1 MKKML
6 LLFGIAAVAAV
17 AMACGDQASTPAAPT
32 PAVSSDTAAA
42 ATDGSTLKATAPA
55 PQQPGNGST
64 AESLVPN
71 LVIANSTLKYL
82 GDVSLTSSIQYR
94 IVVETQAGAQVVDG
108 KAFSYPGT
116 DISAYRVPAN
126 ILEADTLYR
135 WRARAELGSSVGP
148 WSAYWTFRTPKSA
161 FGLPSYQNATELW
174 DNLADGK
181 TIGTLAGGAQFV
193 PGKGVLLPSFES
205 HVTYTLQSTL
215 TSGFIEFLVEGL
227 ESDSSG
233 GKTKV
238 VSMQQG
244 YSDITDNPYRFNVEK
259 RGDDHVDVGKYRMRI
274 ITGNAATG
282 YYDSER
288 ILPTSPLIPSKVY
301 WHRVTWGSG
310 VVTLNVRELSPSGV
324 PVVSYQYSYQGTYR
338 PSPHVV
344 HIGAPVP
351 RGGPLDASVP
361 GIIVRYFYVSQGG
374 RWPGFADIASVLRL
388 TGPGQ

>member
-1 MKKML
+1 MTRKF

-17 AMACGDQASTPAAPT
+17 AMACGDQASTPTTPT

-42 ATDGSTLKATAPA
+42 AADGSTLKATSPA
-55 PQQPGNGST
+55 PQQPANGST
-64 AESLVPN
+64 ADSLAPN
-71 LVIANSTLKYL
+71 LVIANATLKYL
-82 GDVSLTSSIQYR
+82 GDVALAGTMQYR
-94 IVVETQAGAQVVDG
+94 FTVETTGGASVHSALTGAGVG
-108 KAFSYPGT
+108 LTGS
-116 DISAYRVPAN
+116 RVPAN
-126 ILEADTLYR
+126 LLQADTTYR
-135 WRARAELGSSVGP
+135 WRARAELTGSTGP
-148 WSAYWTFRTPKSA
+148 WSAYWTFTTPKSGA
-161 FGLPSYQNATELW
+161 GLPSYQNATELW

-215 TSGFIEFLVEGL
+215 TSGFMEFLVEGL
-227 ESDSSG
+227 ESDSNG

-238 VSMQQG
+238 ASMQQG
-244 YSDITDNPYRFNVEK
+244 YTDITDNPYRFNVEK

-282 YYDSER
+282 FYDSER
-288 ILPTSPLIPSKVY
+288 LLPSSPLVASKVY
-301 WHRVTWGSG
+301 HHRVAWGSG
-310 VVTLNVRELSPSGV
+310 VVSLTVRDGSATGV
-324 PVVSYQYSYQGTYR
+324 PVVNHQFSYEGTYR

-361 GIIVRYFYVSQGG
+361 GIIVRYFYVSQSG
-374 RWPGFADIASVLRL
+374 RWPGFAGLASALGL
-388 TGPGQ
+388 NGPGQ